1 MSVIDET
8 TRRLDEGA
16 LRALVPQVL
25 ASLVRRGE
33 DFDAAEDALQEALL
47 EALRVWPNAPPR
59 DPRAWLTTVATRRL
73 VDARRSEA
81 ARQRREETGAG
92 WPEPRAGGPGG
103 STFEEGDDTLFLL
116 FCCCHPD
123 LAPASQVALTL
134 RAVGGVTTKEI
145 ADAFYVPEATMAQRI
160 SRAKRTL
167 AGPPAR
173 RLDQPGDLAVVLRVL
188 YLVYTTGHMRPPAR
202 VDLAGEAIRLARQL
216 TLASEEPEARGLL
229 ALMLLNHAR
238 LPARL
243 DSEGRI
249 VTLDRQ
255 DRGLWDTRAIAEG
268 VRVLQSALAVARPG
282 RYQIE
287 AAITA
292 LHDDAA
298 SAEETDWP
306 QILAWY
312 DDLVALTDDPVRQD
326 PAAVLGRAVAV
337 GQVLGGAAGLRETDR
352 LRDVLGKR
360 HRWHAVRGHL
370 HELSGDLPA
379 AATAYA
385 EAARRATNVAERDH
399 LVRQAAR
406 ARAAELGSS
415 A

>member
-1 MSVIDET
+1 VRSCPTRPRTTDAGTIDVP
-8 TRRLDEGA
+8 TRPLDEGA
-16 LRALVPQVL
+16 LRALVPGVL
-25 ASLVRRGE
+25 AGLVRRGE

-47 EALRVWPNAPPR
+47 EALRVWPEHAPL
-59 DPRAWLTTVATRRL
+59 DPRAWLTTVAKRRL
-73 VDARRSEA
+73 IDARRTEA
-81 ARQRREETGAG
+81 ARLRREEAMVG
-92 WPEPRAGGPGG
+92 EPVPAA
-103 STFEEGDDTLFLL
+103 TEEGDDTLFLL

-123 LAPASQVALTL
+123 LTPASQVALTL
-134 RAVGGVTTKEI
+134 RAVGGLTTREI

-160 SRAKRTL
+160 SRAKSAL
-167 AGPPAR
+167 QGQ

-188 YLVYTTGHMRPPAR
+188 YLIYTAGHAGRI
-202 VDLAGEAIRLARQL
+202 DLASEAIRLTRQL
-216 TLASEEPEARGLL
+216 TLATREPEARGLL

-238 LPARL
+238 LSARL
-243 DSEGRI
+243 DQEGRI

-255 DRGLWDTRAIAEG
+255 DRKLWDTHEIAEG
-268 VRVLQSALAVARPG
+268 VRVLQSALAVERFG

-287 AAITA
+287 AAIAA

-298 SAEETDWP
+298 STDETDWS

-337 GQVLGGAAGLRETDR
+337 GHVLGAAAGLRETDR
-352 LRDVLGKR
+352 LHDVIGDR

-370 HELSGDLPA
+370 HEIGGDLPA
-379 AATAYA
+379 AAKAYA

-406 ARAAELGSS
+406 AGSL
-415 A
+415 AQDP